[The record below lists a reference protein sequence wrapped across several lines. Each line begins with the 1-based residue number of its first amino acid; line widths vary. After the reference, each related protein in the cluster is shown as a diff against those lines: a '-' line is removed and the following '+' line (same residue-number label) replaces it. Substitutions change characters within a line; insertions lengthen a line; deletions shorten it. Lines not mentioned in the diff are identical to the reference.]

1 MIRINLLATE
11 RKTGTKKGGGGGAP
25 TAPGALQLYLFLG
38 LFLGGAA
45 LVCAGAWWYKEAR
58 LKELDA
64 KIAVAT
70 KRQQDLAEIKKKVEQ
85 FQAREKLLRAQK
97 DLIDKLRLQQADS
110 VHMLDEISKALPEF
124 VWLQNLDQVGP
135 LVKFTGQGNSMAAV
149 ADFISALQRS
159 GWFPRVDLENSTE
172 QNNIVTFSLSAAFEN
187 PEVVAKQKAAA
198 QAAAAPAPAPPAPK
212 KS

>member
-11 RKTGTKKGGGGGAP
+11 RKTGSKKGGGGGGAGTP
-25 TAPGALQLYLFLG
+25 PGALQLYLFLG
-38 LFLGGAA
+38 LFIGGALLA
-45 LVCAGAWWYKEAR
+45 CGAAYWYKEAQLR
-58 LKELDA
+58 ELDS

-70 KRQQDLAEIKKKVEQ
+70 KRQAELNEIKKKVEA
-85 FQAREKLLRAQK
+85 FQAKEKLLREQK

-124 VWLQNLDQVGP
+124 VWLQNLDQNGP
-135 LVKFTGQGNSMAAV
+135 TVKFTGQGNSMAAV

-159 GWFPRVDLENSTE
+159 GWFPRVDLDNSTE
-172 QNNIVTFSLSAAFEN
+172 ANSVVTFSLSATFEN
-187 PEVVAKQKAAA
+187 PEVAAKQRAAA
-198 QAAAAPAPAPPAPK
+198 AAAAAAPPAPPK

>member
-11 RKTGTKKGGGGGAP
+11 RKTEKKKAAA
-25 TAPGALQLYLFLG
+25 APGALQLYLFLG
-38 LFLGGAA
+38 LFIGGA
-45 LVCAGAWWYKEAR
+45 LLLCGGAYWYKEAR

-64 KIAVAT
+64 KIQVAT
-70 KRQQDLAEIKKKVEQ
+70 KRQQDLNEIKKKVEA
-85 FQAREKLLRAQK
+85 FQAKEKLLREQK

-124 VWLQNLDQVGP
+124 VWLQNLDQTGP
-135 LVKFTGQGNSMAAV
+135 NVKFTGQGNSMAAV

-159 GWFPRVDLENSTE
+159 GWFPRVDLDNSTE
-172 QNNIVTFSLSAAFEN
+172 ANNVVTFTLTATFEN
-187 PEVVAKQKAAA
+187 PEVAAKLRAA
-198 QAAAAPAPAPPAPK
+198 QAAPAPAPPPAPK